1 MKNRLADIHRRSFV
15 SGLFGGV
22 AAAGLASAARAQTS
36 DPVPCHLGPPRHE
49 KGPRVWMDMDQID
62 IDAAYDQR
70 FYAPMG
76 YQITKR
82 IASVSDAV
90 RARLGEPL
98 RLSYGPSEIEK
109 LDVYRARKPNAPI
122 FIFIHGGSWLDG
134 TARNHGYPAEM
145 FVNAGANFIAIDFI
159 QIKEAGGDLRVMAGQ
174 VRNAIAWVYKNAASF
189 GADASR
195 LYIGG
200 RSSGAHLTGVAL
212 VTDWAKDYGVPAD
225 IR

>member
-1 MKNRLADIHRRSFV
+1 MKNMLVKIHRRSFV
-15 SGLFGGV
+15 SSLLGG
-22 AAAGLASAARAQTS
+22 AAAASLTSSVHAQTP
-36 DPVPCHLGPPRHE
+36 DPIPCRRGPPPHD

-82 IASVSDAV
+82 IASISDAV

-122 FIFIHGGSWLDG
+122 FIFIHGGSWLG
-134 TARNHGYPAEM
+134 GSARNHGYPAEM

-159 QIKEAGGDLRVMAGQ
+159 QIKEAGGDLRVMARQ
-174 VRNAIAWVYKNAASF
+174 VRSAQAIAKDTSKCLIAAPTTTAADKNQN
-189 GADASR
+189 
-195 LYIGG
+195 
-200 RSSGAHLTGVAL
+200 
-212 VTDWAKDYGVPAD
+212 
-225 IR
+225 